1 MQGLPFLKR
10 LLLQGVLFLRK
21 KYDEN
26 TGGCGCSRDYLKGPA
41 KRTAEDDR
49 RFDESTEK

>member
-26 TGGCGCSRDYLKGPA
+26 TGGWMQQRLFKGTCKEDCGR
-41 KRTAEDDR
+41 
-49 RFDESTEK
+49 